1 MWAVDRGPPG
11 SRYFA
16 SRDSGMTTL
25 VVIPI
30 EGDSP
35 RARTQS
41 CKRGAVSRLLGSCV
55 SEVCRDAG
63 ARDTVGSQLSRPA
76 LWLGPRP
83 SHSTRAV
90 ARVRALADLAPRGQ
104 RHHHSAAAPRGAP
117 RASFGE
123 GGTAAALGPS
133 AQSAAA
139 TGTDRTPSLR
149 TTIATVCPRLRTSR
163 IAPSCV
169 QISPMTMRSCPRFAQ
184 GSPGAE
190 PDGASSNQE
199 RPPPSR

>member
-1 MWAVDRGPPG
+1 
-11 SRYFA
+11 
-16 SRDSGMTTL
+16 MTTL

-123 GGTAAALGPS
+123 GGTAAALGPQCAERRCHRHRQDTELADDHS
-133 AQSAAA
+133 HRLSPPPDIENCAILCANLANDHAVLPKIRPGEPRRRARWRLFKS
-139 TGTDRTPSLR
+139 RTP
-149 TTIATVCPRLRTSR
+149 TAKPIAGIGP
-163 IAPSCV
+163 
-169 QISPMTMRSCPRFAQ
+169 
-184 GSPGAE
+184 
-190 PDGASSNQE
+190 
-199 RPPPSR
+199 